1 VGDGRSAVRVQGVVD
16 NNVWPPRMGVTVR
29 VWNLYQGLTRRPEIA
44 SVTVVAALKSREQA
58 PAREERE
65 GVTIVRVKPWH
76 PTLFAWLERAGV
88 APLSLVA
95 EGHRLLPGLVSGGFD
110 PHADVLEVD
119 SLNLTPLL
127 GKARKGVL
135 RVYGA
140 QNVEAEWYERV
151 GAAVTRRPGWARRLE
166 TLEREA
172 LDVADL
178 VVAVSDADKATFV
191 ARYGTPADKIAVV
204 DNGFDASR
212 LRAPT
217 AEEKEG
223 ARAALGLAA
232 SERGL
237 LFLGTDFAHNRQAAE
252 DLFRV
257 VVPRLEELDARLYLV
272 GGVSTSFR
280 ARAGERVRIV
290 PEQADL
296 TPYLWGADV
305 GLNPVTTGAGSNV
318 KLPTYLAAGLDV
330 VSTPF
335 GMRGFDRLAPYVTAC
350 EVDAFADAL
359 LAPPASQAGR
369 LDALRAYSWAAQ
381 AERLCAA
388 YAARKAGQAV
398 PA

>member
-1 VGDGRSAVRVQGVVD
+1 MRVQGAVD

-29 VWNLYQGLTRRPEIA
+29 VWNLYQGLTRRPE
-44 SVTVVAALKSREQA
+44 VTAVSIVSALKSRERA
-58 PAREERE
+58 PRREERE

-76 PTLFAWLERAGV
+76 PTLFAWLERAGI

-95 EGHRLLPGLVSGGFD
+95 EGHRRLPGLVARSFD
-110 PHADVLEVD
+110 AEADVLEVD

-127 GKARKGVL
+127 AAARPGTL

-140 QNVEAEWYERV
+140 QNVEAEWFERV
-151 GAAVTRRPGWARRLE
+151 GAAVTRRPGWAKKLE
-166 TLEREA
+166 ALEREA
-172 LDVADL
+172 LDAADL
-178 VVAVSDADKATFV
+178 VVAVSAADRDTFV
-191 ARYGTPADKIAVV
+191 ARYGTSPAKIAVV
-204 DNGFDASR
+204 DNGFDAAR

-217 AEEKEG
+217 PDEKAG
-223 ARAALGLAA
+223 ARQALGLGKD
-232 SERGL
+232 ERGL

-257 VVPRLEELDARLYLV
+257 VVPALEALDARLYLV
-272 GGVSTSFR
+272 GGVSASFT
-280 ARAGERVRIV
+280 ARAAGLPRVRAV

-296 TPYLWGADV
+296 TPYLWGADL
-305 GLNPVTTGAGSNV
+305 GLNPITVGAGSNV

-335 GMRGFDRLAPYVTAC
+335 GLRGFDRLKPFVAVA

-359 LAPPASQAGR
+359 RLAPAPRAGR
-369 LDALRAYSWAAQ
+369 AEALAAYAWSAQ
-381 AERLCAA
+381 SERLYEA
-388 YAARKAGQAV
+388 YAARRTGQAV

>member
-1 VGDGRSAVRVQGVVD
+1 VRIQGAVD

-29 VWNLYQGLTRRPEIA
+29 VWNLYQGLTRRPE
-44 SVTVVAALKSREQA
+44 VAAVSIVSALKSRENA
-58 PAREERE
+58 LRREERE

-95 EGHRLLPGLVSGGFD
+95 EGHRRLPGLVARSFD
-110 PHADVLEVD
+110 AHADVLEVD

-127 GKARKGVL
+127 RVAGRGVL
-135 RVYGA
+135 KVYGA
-140 QNVEAEWYERV
+140 QNVEAEWFERV
-151 GAAVTRRPGWARRLE
+151 GPAVSKRPGWAKKLADLE
-166 TLEREA
+166 QEA
-172 LDVADL
+172 LDRADL
-178 VVAVSDADKATFV
+178 VVAVSAADKESFIE
-191 ARYGTPADKIAVV
+191 RYGTPAEKIAVV
-204 DNGFDASR
+204 DNGFDAAR
-212 LRAPT
+212 LRAPS
-217 AEEKEG
+217 AEEKVG
-223 ARAALGLAA
+223 ARAALGLNGD
-232 SERGL
+232 ERGL

-257 VVPRLEELDARLYLV
+257 VVPRLEELDARLFLV
-272 GGVSTSFR
+272 GGVSATFR
-280 ARAGERVRIV
+280 ARAAGLDRVRAV

-305 GLNPVTTGAGSNV
+305 GLNPITTGAGSNV

-335 GMRGFDRLAPYVTAC
+335 GLRGFDRLASYVTAS

-359 LAPPASQAGR
+359 AQPPASRAGR
-369 LDALRAYSWAAQ
+369 VEALAGYAWSAQ
-381 AERLCAA
+381 SDRLFEA
-388 YAARKAGQAV
+388 YAARRAGQAV